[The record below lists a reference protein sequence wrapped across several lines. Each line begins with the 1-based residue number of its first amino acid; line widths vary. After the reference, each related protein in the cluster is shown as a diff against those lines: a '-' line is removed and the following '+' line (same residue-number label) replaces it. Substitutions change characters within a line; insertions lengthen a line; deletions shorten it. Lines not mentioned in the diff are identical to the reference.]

1 MAFLATDLRPP
12 RADGGERITRLAAE
26 TGAAGIHLGGG
37 CDLEILTGAPLV
49 GTALRLG
56 LEIPTVALPLA
67 ERILPAGRR
76 LPRLAAPAR
85 DEREAAIAL
94 AAHGLAAAGSFGAQ
108 IAVVDFGPVALTA
121 DAAAF
126 ALAFAR
132 RAVGQRRSRAGS
144 CWRLRWPNAARWR
157 PRFWTPASGR
167 SNGCSAPPTAPAC
180 DWLSRSGSPPGSRS
194 ARARPGSLRE
204 TFGAAL
210 GVAWDPG
217 RLSLL
222 ATLELPVGD
231 DRLKSLAAAAVV
243 VMDNDAVGVEAGYLP
258 GLGERAERLARLLT
272 AGLGPPRGHRPSQL
286 RPTPRSPPR
295 SQTTARSSCRR
306 GHQRTGSTRCR
317 LNICARC
324 SSSAGDTAAF
334 TS

>member
-12 RADGGERITRLAAE
+12 RADGGEQITRLAAE

-76 LPRLAAPAR
+76 LPRLAALAR

-94 AAHGLAAAGSFGAQ
+94 AAHGIAAAGSFGAQ

-132 RAVGQRRSRAGS
+132 RAVASDDPGGELLAAALAERRALAPEILDACQWAFERLLRVADRAGL
-144 CWRLRWPNAARWR
+144 RLAVQVGVTPWQSLS
-157 PRFWTPASGR
+157 PREA
-167 SNGCSAPPTAPAC
+167 
-180 DWLSRSGSPPGSRS
+180 
-194 ARARPGSLRE
+194 GSLRE

-222 ATLELPVGD
+222 ATLELPIGD
-231 DRLKSLAAAAVV
+231 DRLKSLAAAAAV
-243 VMDNDAVGVEAGYLP
+243 VMENDAVGVEVGYLP
-258 GLGERAERLARLLT
+258 GLGERAERLA
-272 AGLGPPRGHRPSQL
+272 AF
-286 RPTPRSPPR
+286 SPPASALR
-295 SQTTARSSCRR
+295 VVT
-306 GHQRTGSTRCR
+306 GHPGSTDAEVATA
-317 LNICARC
+317 LAGPAIVGAAVGG
-324 SSSAGDTAAF
+324 STSAALMSGPERPGAG
-334 TS
+334 

>member
-26 TGAAGIHLGGG
+26 TGAAGLHLGGG

-49 GTALRLG
+49 ATALRLG

-76 LPRLAAPAR
+76 LPRLGAPAR

-94 AAHGLAAAGSFGAQ
+94 AAHGIAAAGSFGAQ
-108 IAVVDFGPVALTA
+108 IAVVDFGPVVLTA

-132 RAVGQRRSRAGS
+132 RAVASDDPGGELLAAALAERRALAPEILDACQWAVERLLRVADRAGL
-144 CWRLRWPNAARWR
+144 RLAVQVGVTPWQSLS
-157 PRFWTPASGR
+157 PREA
-167 SNGCSAPPTAPAC
+167 
-180 DWLSRSGSPPGSRS
+180 
-194 ARARPGSLRE
+194 GSLCE

-231 DRLKSLAAAAVV
+231 DRLKSLAAAAAV
-243 VMDNDAVGVEAGYLP
+243 VMENDAVGVEVGYLP
-258 GLGERAERLARLLT
+258 GLGERSERLAAFPPPASALRVVT
-272 AGLGPPRGHRPSQL
+272 GHSGSTDAEVAAAIAGL
-286 RPTPRSPPR
+286 
-295 SQTTARSSCRR
+295 TARSAAAEITS
-306 GHQRTGSTRCR
+306 GPVPP
-317 LNICARC
+317 
-324 SSSAGDTAAF
+324 SAG
-334 TS
+334 